1 VVTIASI
8 FVFAV
13 TLYHKKNRPKMLVMV
28 KEIPEWASY
37 YNMIKVS

>member
-1 VVTIASI
+1 
-8 FVFAV
+8 
-13 TLYHKKNRPKMLVMV
+13 MLVMV